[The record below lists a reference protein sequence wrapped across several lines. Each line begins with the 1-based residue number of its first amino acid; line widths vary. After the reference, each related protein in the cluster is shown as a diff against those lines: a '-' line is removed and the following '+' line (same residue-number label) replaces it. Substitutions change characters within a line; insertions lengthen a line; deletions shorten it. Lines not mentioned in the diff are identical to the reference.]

1 MRILFICD
9 LNSVHSQKWIGY
21 FIEKKHDV
29 FIYSTKPFQDNFLG
43 AKVYSEGLPA
53 KQADASANDWLSK
66 IYKFHFAWFAV
77 PIAERIFLLSKF
89 LKIRTSVFRHR
100 DAVAGILSSVN
111 PDLIHC
117 LRIPNEGFVGML
129 LQSSAPLVVSTWGN
143 DLTYWARKTLF
154 RNLTEST
161 LNKASCLFTD
171 CERDVR
177 LSRTYG
183 YSKQKPF
190 LVLPGSGGMLPY
202 DLEIGKRS
210 LESRSDF
217 FKETLQI
224 NARPIFLSLRGF
236 GSQDIDNVPLLKA
249 CRLLMQR
256 GVEFHLVI
264 AGKKNGFRYY
274 KLAHLI
280 EKYELGNSVSL
291 IEELPH
297 SKALEA
303 LQGADF
309 SISISRNDG
318 TPNSMLEAMTF
329 GCIPVMSDIESIK
342 EWITDGVN
350 GYLLDPRNPESIANA
365 MQRAI
370 AEKEKHDTMRKLNY
384 GLIAEKADYMK
395 NMSRVEKVLI
405 GFLKKNDQ
413 QNAGCR

>member
-1 MRILFICD
+1 MRILFVCD

-29 FIYSTKPFQDNFLG
+29 FIYSTTPFQDNFLG

-66 IYKFHFAWFAV
+66 IHKFHFAWFAV
-77 PIAERIFLLSKF
+77 PIAEKIFLLSKF
-89 LKIRTSVFRHR
+89 LKIRTSVFRHK
-100 DAVAGILSSVN
+100 DAASSILSSVN

-117 LRIPNEGFVGML
+117 LRIPNEGFIGMM

-154 RNLTEST
+154 RNLTERT
-161 LNKASCLFTD
+161 LKKSSFLFTD

-217 FKETLQI
+217 FKGTLQI

-249 CRLLMQR
+249 CRLLMKR
-256 GVEFHLVI
+256 DVEFRLVI

-280 EKYELGNSVSL
+280 EKYELGNSISL

-297 SKALEA
+297 PKALEA
-303 LQGADF
+303 LQGTDF

-329 GCIPVMSDIESIK
+329 GGIPVMSDIESIR
-342 EWITDGVN
+342 EWVTDGVN
-350 GYLLDPRNPESIANA
+350 GYLFDPRNPHSIADTI
-365 MQRAI
+365 QRAI
-370 AEKEKHDTMRKLNY
+370 AEKDKHAAMRRRNY
-384 GLIAEKADYMK
+384 NIIAEKADYAK
-395 NMSRVEKVLI
+395 NMSRAEEKLLD
-405 GFLKKNDQ
+405 FLKKNDLLQ
-413 QNAGCR
+413 SHS